1 MSAHLHGSAGRKG
14 FTARALYSG
23 VL

>member
-23 VL
+23 AL